1 MVLLKIHS
9 LHSYIQEYYLDYNH
23 NNHKCINSLHFFG
36 TGAETVG
43 VREGEERGVLL
54 GGRDGGVH
62 LDHGQ
67 GAQGP
72 AEGRD
77 GGWGAGEAGF

>member
-1 MVLLKIHS
+1 MSSTELATFCEK
-9 LHSYIQEYYLDYNH
+9 EYFSRV
-23 NNHKCINSLHFFG
+23 CG
-36 TGAETVG
+36 TGEETVG
-43 VREGEERGVLL
+43 AREGEERGVLP
-54 GGRDGGVH
+54 GRRDGGVH